1 MRGLIILLLL
11 LICQSWAHAQQRPWV
26 ERIRYDARQDGN
38 FELGTDSTIFQY
50 HNDGLSVLYRGEQPA
65 LHQALRQQLAGK
77 MLDKQFDGL
86 VRIRFVVNKQGQ
98 SGMFRSLVCN
108 SEGIETS
115 IDPASLQTLLLAV
128 KAADGWQA
136 KSINGQPVHYY
147 QYVLF
152 RLQGGE
158 VIQILP

>member
-1 MRGLIILLLL
+1 MCLLGLG
-11 LICQSWAHAQQRPWV
+11 ANAQQRPWV
-26 ERIRYDARQDGN
+26 EHIRYDARKDGK
-38 FELGTDSTIFQY
+38 FELGADSTIFQY
-50 HNDGLSVLYRGEQPA
+50 HNDGLGVLYQGEQPA

-136 KSINGQPVHYY
+136 KSIHGEPVHYY

-158 VIQILP
+158 VTQIFP